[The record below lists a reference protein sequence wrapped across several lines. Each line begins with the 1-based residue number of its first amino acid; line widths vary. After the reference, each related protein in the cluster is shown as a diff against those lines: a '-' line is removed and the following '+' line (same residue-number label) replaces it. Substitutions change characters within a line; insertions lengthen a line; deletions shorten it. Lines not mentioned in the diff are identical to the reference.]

1 MQQIK
6 ICTAFDI
13 TQTGVNRIY
22 KGQQLPT
29 KVGSTVINT
38 IEEWN
43 QLRRQQSNWETVLQ
57 VLLFRTQPM
66 QLSDISRENNRW
78 CFTFVNETIDVFL
91 ADGDPVGALKQDF
104 EGTPII
110 TGLSESVEVLPYIH
124 TLGKTQ
130 NIWIEEI

>member
-22 KGQQLPT
+22 KGQQLPA
-29 KVGSTVINT
+29 KVGGIIINT

-43 QLRRQQSNWETVLQ
+43 SLRRQQSNWETVLQ
-57 VLLFRTQPM
+57 ILLFRTQPM
-66 QLSDISRENNRW
+66 QISEVSQKNKQW
-78 CFTFVNETIDVFL
+78 YFTFVNETEGVFL
-91 ADGDPVGALKQDF
+91 ADDDPVGALKQDF

-110 TGLSESVEVLPYIH
+110 AGLTESVEVLPYIH
-124 TLGKTQ
+124 TSGENQ